1 LSEKSKVRQNICEI
15 NKQLKLVFEILN
27 EIIVMNE
34 CLNKVNVWDDI
45 KIFKIV
51 INKVNKMNSYET
63 IDEMKESLFN
73 CVWPQI

>member
-1 LSEKSKVRQNICEI
+1 MPQNICEI

-45 KIFKIV
+45 KICKIA
-51 INKVNKMNSYET
+51 INKVNKMNSNET
-63 IDEMKESLFN
+63 IDEIKKKF
-73 CVWPQI
+73 I

>member
-1 LSEKSKVRQNICEI
+1 MPQNICEI

-45 KIFKIV
+45 KFCKIG
-51 INKVNKMNSYET
+51 INKVNKMNSNET
-63 IDEMKESLFN
+63 IDEMKKSLFN
-73 CVWPQI
+73 